1 MPPLGARGVPHQRP
15 PTHRAPM
22 QVRPRDGP
30 SLVHQRH
37 ERAGRLKSSR
47 DTDEGAGM
55 NTTRYRTVRA
65 LTGAIVAIIRIAPTK
80 ALAAHS
86 LPLEDFSPLRTL
98 DEKAH
103 LYAATYID
111 HSEGEPH
118 GQ

>member
-1 MPPLGARGVPHQRP
+1 
-15 PTHRAPM
+15 
-22 QVRPRDGP
+22 
-30 SLVHQRH
+30 
-37 ERAGRLKSSR
+37 
-47 DTDEGAGM
+47 M